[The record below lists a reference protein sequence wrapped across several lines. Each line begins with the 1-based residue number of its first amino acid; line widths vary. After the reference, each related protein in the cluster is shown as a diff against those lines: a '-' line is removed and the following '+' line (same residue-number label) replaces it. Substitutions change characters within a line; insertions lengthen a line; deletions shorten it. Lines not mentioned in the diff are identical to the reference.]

1 MCYRLGK
8 TPKSLSDSGKTKFHS
23 KSMDL
28 KQTLSSQQQ
37 PSLSKS
43 SNKMSIAEPVK
54 FSQAE
59 RSISDPE
66 PMAPIQP
73 RTRPLTSSICIGTDL
88 KEPESKILES
98 NFSRNNVSPNQ
109 MDPDKKSFKVHGDG
123 RRSASPMI
131 GDNVSISVT
140 SVFQKKSDPVDLK
153 TSPSPPKAD
162 KYVHPNSNSSLTIT
176 PVSATT
182 GKDASKNPLPTKVS
196 NSVTITPNQLLK
208 PLEINATNVVA
219 SHQQCVS
226 PGSIKVKSNNALFG
240 KSTLAKIISG
250 KNSHDPGNSKLD
262 GSKDGH
268 RVKTHDH
275 SSKTGEKVAAKLPHI
290 SSSLGLDLITK
301 SSNSMPT
308 SPLPML
314 SKAYLGSG
322 ETKLSNEDFKSHVS
336 NDMFVKPKYKTE
348 HSSSSSSHHQR
359 SSNSIP
365 LSPTN
370 FHKSSEVKISDKYQN
385 EIHKSPHNERNSD
398 ALNVSPTSKHLD
410 HPPMS
415 SSTPTQPT
423 YVLKQHR
430 IQKKYDA
437 LAAESLNAQKESHRD
452 TNVSQRDGNI
462 TQRDGSSHRDSG
474 SSHNS
479 GSQRALSAEG
489 NSSREGHSSS
499 QKLNFSSTTSSS
511 KDLSLNLDDSSSDDC
526 VEIVSEPQNKAITS
540 VLRDDDIK
548 RRETIRLEVEK
559 QYRKLHDKPQAK
571 SDFSIKSI
579 VNDPYSVK
587 NILKS
592 SHGDQSNPQSVIHGN
607 SDSVLKY
614 PRKTPEPDEEP
625 EPKKYKLDILGDSEP
640 NSRNA
645 QSFTGD
651 SAVKC
656 EAVSVIKDNF
666 LPKSDRYM
674 ERTHSEEKEAA
685 AAMDQELDV
694 NTVMQNIKSLQ
705 VCT

>member
-1 MCYRLGK
+1 ME
-8 TPKSLSDSGKTKFHS
+8 
-23 KSMDL
+23 L
-28 KQTLSSQQQ
+28 KQAPSSQQQ

-43 SNKMSIAEPVK
+43 SSKMSIAEPVK
-54 FSQAE
+54 ISLAE

-66 PMAPIQP
+66 PMAPTQP
-73 RTRPLTSSICIGTDL
+73 RTRPVTSSICIGTEL
-88 KEPESKILES
+88 KEPESKILDQ
-98 NFSRNNVSPNQ
+98 NFSRNNVSPSQ
-109 MDPDKKSFKVHGDG
+109 IDPDKKSFKVHGDG

-140 SVFQKKSDPVDLK
+140 SVFQKKSDPIDLK
-153 TSPSPPKAD
+153 TSPSPPKSD
-162 KYVHPNSNSSLTIT
+162 KYIHPNSSSSLTIT

-182 GKDASKNPLPTKVS
+182 GKDTSKSALPTKVS

-208 PLEINATNVVA
+208 PLEINATTVAA
-219 SHQQCVS
+219 SHQQSIS

-240 KSTLAKIISG
+240 KATLAKIISG
-250 KNSHDPGNSKLD
+250 KNSHDPANSKLD

-268 RVKTHDH
+268 RVKPHDH
-275 SSKTGEKVAAKLPHI
+275 SSKPGEKLPAKLPHI
-290 SSSLGLDLITK
+290 STGLDLITK

-308 SPLPML
+308 SPLPLL
-314 SKAYLGSG
+314 SKAYLGSS
-322 ETKLSNEDFKSHVS
+322 ETKLSSDDFKSLVG

-348 HSSSSSSHHQR
+348 QSSSSSSHHQR

-370 FHKSSEVKISDKYQN
+370 YHKSSEVKISDKYQN
-385 EIHKSPHNERNSD
+385 DVHKSPHNERVSD
-398 ALNVSPTSKHLD
+398 ALSISPTSKHLD

-437 LAAESLNAQKESHRD
+437 LAAESLVAQKDRD
-452 TNVSQRDGNI
+452 GNVSQRDGNSHQQRESSS
-462 TQRDGSSHRDSG
+462 QRDNSHPT
-474 SSHNS
+474 HIS
-479 GSQRALSAEG
+479 GSQRVLSVEG
-489 NSSREGHSSS
+489 NSSRDSHSSS
-499 QKLNFSSTTSSS
+499 QKLNFTSTTSRSR
-511 KDLSLNLDDSSSDDC
+511 DLSLNLDDSSSDDC
-526 VEIVSEPQNKAITS
+526 IEIVSETQNKAITS
-540 VLRDDDIK
+540 VLRDDDVK
-548 RRETIRLEVEK
+548 RREIIRQEVEK
-559 QYRKLHDKPQAK
+559 QYRKLHDKPQAS

-579 VNDPYSVK
+579 VNDAYSVK

-592 SHGDQSNPQSVIHGN
+592 SHDSHDVSKHVNQSNPQSVIQGS

-614 PRKTPEPDEEP
+614 PQKTPELEDEP

-651 SAVKC
+651 SAVNAVMC
-656 EAVSVIKDNF
+656 EPVSVIKDNF
-666 LPKSDRYM
+666 LAKSDRFM

-705 VCT
+705 VCVPNIDFIF